1 MLEVEN
7 LTVRF
12 GGLSALILSVC
23 SSAKATS
30 AKSWSEWRG
39 QNNALQCHLAPCSP
53 AAGDI
58 RVQQRS
64 ILGLKASQIA
74 RVGIARTFQHL
85 GIFPTLTVEENIVV
99 GGLNMYSTPVIPE
112 ILGLRTASDK
122 RRELV
127 NRARDIARFCDL
139 ECELDKVSGIL
150 AFGVQKRI
158 ELARALACEPIILL
172 LDEPASGLSHK
183 EAEQFLEL
191 AGRIRTAFNLTIIM
205 IEHHL
210 GLVMRASDH
219 VIVFNFGR
227 KIAEGTAASIRRHP
241 EVISAYLGKRS

>member
-1 MLEVEN
+1 M
-7 LTVRF
+7 
-12 GGLSALILSVC
+12 
-23 SSAKATS
+23 
-30 AKSWSEWRG
+30 
-39 QNNALQCHLAPCSP
+39 
-53 AAGDI
+53 
-58 RVQQRS
+58 
-64 ILGLKASQIA
+64 
-74 RVGIARTFQHL
+74 
-85 GIFPTLTVEENIVV
+85 EENIVV